1 MADTA
6 ILSPRNNTQLPLRM
20 RDVACLREGGPLL
33 YVQPY
38 FIAYRKVLYMA
49 RMKPT
54 EDIQPLTAFRAN
66 VASFIAQVRE
76 TGRPLVLT
84 QHGRGAA
91 VLLGAAEYEALM
103 DELDFLRDVRVSE
116 LQLEAGQ
123 GIAHEAVAD
132 ELRALVRARVG
143 D

>member
-1 MADTA
+1 
-6 ILSPRNNTQLPLRM
+6 
-20 RDVACLREGGPLL
+20 
-33 YVQPY
+33 
-38 FIAYRKVLYMA
+38 MA
-49 RMKPT
+49 RMKST

-66 VASFIAQVRE
+66 VASFVAQVRE

-84 QHGRGAA
+84 QYGRGAA

-103 DELDFLRDVRVSE
+103 DELEFLRDVRVSE

-123 GIAHEAVAD
+123 GIAHEVVAD